1 MLETMFSFTKPSIEN
16 RSEECIKYA
25 YPNLAT
31 YYVPDRYQEQ
41 NKVAFYNSFID
52 NMNESIII
60 IIFFIKLLKNIIKS
74 HEVFKDTS

>member
-1 MLETMFSFTKPSIEN
+1 MLETLFSFTKPSIEN

-41 NKVAFYNSFID
+41 NKVAFYNSFILS
-52 NMNESIII
+52 MNESIII
-60 IIFFIKLLKNIIKS
+60 IFFNSLIKNIIKS

>member
-31 YYVPDRYQEQ
+31 YYVPDNYQEQ
-41 NKVAFYNSFID
+41 NRVAFYNSFILT
-52 NMNESIII
+52 NESIII
-60 IIFFIKLLKNIIKS
+60 TFFSKLLKNIIKS

>member
-31 YYVPDRYQEQ
+31 YYVPDKYQEQ
-41 NKVAFYNSFID
+41 NRVAFYDSFIVY
-52 NMNESIII
+52 MNESIII
-60 IIFFIKLLKNIIKS
+60 VFFIKLLKNTIKS

>member
-25 YPNLAT
+25 YPNLVT
-31 YYVPDRYQEQ
+31 YYVPDNYQEQ
-41 NKVAFYNSFID
+41 NRVAFYNSFILL
-52 NMNESIII
+52 MNESIII
-60 IIFFIKLLKNIIKS
+60 IFFSKLLKNIIKS

>member
-31 YYVPDRYQEQ
+31 YYVPDNYQEQ
-41 NKVAFYNSFID
+41 NSVAFYNSFILTND
-52 NMNESIII
+52 SII
-60 IIFFIKLLKNIIKS
+60 IIFFNNLLKNIIKS